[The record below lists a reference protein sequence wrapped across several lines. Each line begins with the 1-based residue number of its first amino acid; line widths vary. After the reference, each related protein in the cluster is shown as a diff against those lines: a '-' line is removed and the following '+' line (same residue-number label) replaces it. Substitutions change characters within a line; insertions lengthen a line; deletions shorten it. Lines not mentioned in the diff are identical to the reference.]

1 MNKFKNLKKDFPIF
15 KQKING
21 KKLIYLD
28 SAATSQK
35 PQVVIDT
42 VLNFSK
48 KENSNI
54 RRGLYPLAEK
64 ATLKVENVR
73 KRVARFINA
82 ASSDEIIFVRNTTE
96 AINLVAY
103 SLMSHNIKKGDSI
116 MATIMEHH
124 SNFVPWQQ
132 LAKINKVKFE
142 VLDFDEN
149 FKFQFANWRTNF
161 ESIQKIKNSKI
172 LAITHVSNVLGAIN
186 PIKQIINEAR
196 LINPEIKVLVDG
208 AQAVPHLKINVKD
221 LDADFYV
228 FSGHKMLAGTGI
240 GVLYGKRK
248 LLEKMQPFLF
258 GGEMVKNVDIKKT
271 SFADLPYKFEAG
283 TPDIS
288 GIISLGSAIDYLEK
302 IGMGNIQKYEESL
315 VRYCLKEMKGIKDL
329 TIYGKEEVKG
339 RLGVIAFNIE
349 GIHPHDV
356 AQILADEGICIRAGH
371 HCAQPLHQRL
381 GVMATARVSFYFY
394 NDKRDID
401 KFINGLKKVKKI
413 FKI

>member
-172 LAITHVSNVLGAIN
+172 LAIT
-186 PIKQIINEAR
+186 
-196 LINPEIKVLVDG
+196 
-208 AQAVPHLKINVKD
+208 
-221 LDADFYV
+221 
-228 FSGHKMLAGTGI
+228 
-240 GVLYGKRK
+240 
-248 LLEKMQPFLF
+248 
-258 GGEMVKNVDIKKT
+258 
-271 SFADLPYKFEAG
+271 
-283 TPDIS
+283 
-288 GIISLGSAIDYLEK
+288 
-302 IGMGNIQKYEESL
+302 
-315 VRYCLKEMKGIKDL
+315 
-329 TIYGKEEVKG
+329 
-339 RLGVIAFNIE
+339 
-349 GIHPHDV
+349 
-356 AQILADEGICIRAGH
+356 
-371 HCAQPLHQRL
+371 
-381 GVMATARVSFYFY
+381 
-394 NDKRDID
+394 
-401 KFINGLKKVKKI
+401 
-413 FKI
+413 